1 MENTAQLGLN
11 SSPPLM
17 LSDPELFLVSK
28 LHLLPDAEC
37 VLRVFS
43 IPALSVSLQARMLSP
58 PPVLVRVNNSFSL
71 LDEEGHNLSYGQG
84 SNFFPSLKGDI

>member
-37 VLRVFS
+37 VACVLHPS
-43 IPALSVSLQARMLSP
+43 IVCLSP
-58 PPVLVRVNNSFSL
+58 SKNVVTSPCLGTG
-71 LDEEGHNLSYGQG
+71 E
-84 SNFFPSLKGDI
+84 